1 VQCNT
6 SAKNNSAGVS
16 ESTTDYVFLNR
27 RSADKGEIEMN
38 RNLMNRKRLFAA
50 LSALALALSIPGAH
64 VFADVTIQQE
74 TTIHAFV
81 VKAHGTTIDQIA
93 GDKQRNETTFSC
105 DGVMS
110 LFCGHNKAVD
120 IVRLDRG
127 VTWKIEPKQKRYTEI
142 PFPTPE
148 QWRAVR
154 EHQQAIIDKLKSCPQ
169 PAAARST
176 VDTSK
181 CEMSPPVF
189 AVNKTSDETSIIGHT
204 AHRTNVSLT
213 QSCKV
218 KDSTDVC
225 SMIYSFD
232 VWLTQDELP
241 GLTDRT
247 TFASAYQKKI
257 GASGAVPF
265 DTAQLNPMLAPYEE
279 SLKQLKAKSAD
290 FKGYPL
296 KTTFRFAIGGAHCGL
311 VPSTGA
317 PQSGGDGTLTT
328 ASAAAGE
335 AGANSAGNAAGW
347 GAQDAAQRAG
357 GGGIGGYVAGSAAG
371 AFTKNLVGG
380 LFGKKKKA
388 DSAESGAAAPS
399 SANPQ
404 PGSGEPATTV
414 AEISIETTAID
425 PAPLSADHF
434 EVPAGWK
441 KLEPKPTAEEA
452 LPSCPAT

>member
-1 VQCNT
+1 
-6 SAKNNSAGVS
+6 
-16 ESTTDYVFLNR
+16 
-27 RSADKGEIEMN
+27 
-38 RNLMNRKRLFAA
+38 MNRKLINQKWRFAPV
-50 LSALALALSIPGAH
+50 SALAVASMVLCGQ

-74 TTIHAFV
+74 TTIHAFI
-81 VKAHGTTIDQIA
+81 VKAHGTNIDQIA
-93 GDKQRNETTFSC
+93 GDKQRNETQFSC
-105 DGVMS
+105 DGMMS

-148 QWRAVR
+148 QRR
-154 EHQQAIIDKLKSCPQ
+154 EELEHQKAIIDKLKSCPQ
-169 PAAARST
+169 PARTS

-189 AVNKTSDETSIIGHT
+189 AVNKTSDETTLIGHK

-232 VWLTQDELP
+232 VWLTQEELP

-257 GASGAVPF
+257 GASGAIPI
-265 DTAQLNPMLAPYEE
+265 DTAQLNPMLAPYED
-279 SLKQLKAKSAD
+279 SLRQLKAKSAD

-296 KTTFRFAIGGAHCGL
+296 KTTFKFAIGGTHCGL
-311 VPSTGA
+311 VPATGA
-317 PQSGGDGTLTT
+317 PQSGGGSAVTS
-328 ASAAAGE
+328 AGAAAGE
-335 AGANSAGNAAGW
+335 AGANSASNAAGW
-347 GAQDAAQRAG
+347 GAQDAAQRASG
-357 GGGIGGYVAGSAAG
+357 NSLGGYVAGSAAG
-371 AFTKNLVGG
+371 AFTKNLVGC
-380 LFGKKKKA
+380 LFKKKKT
-388 DSAESGAAAPS
+388 DSEGAAAAPS

-404 PGSGEPATTV
+404 AGSSEPATTV
-414 AEISIETTAID
+414 AEISVETTAID
-425 PAPLSADHF
+425 TAPLSADHF

-441 KLEPKPTAEEA
+441 KLEPKPTGSDA
-452 LPSCPAT
+452 LPSCPST

>member
-1 VQCNT
+1 
-6 SAKNNSAGVS
+6 
-16 ESTTDYVFLNR
+16 
-27 RSADKGEIEMN
+27 
-38 RNLMNRKRLFAA
+38 MNRKGMNGKWRFAVV
-50 LSALALALSIPGAH
+50 STLALASTIFWGQ

-74 TTIHAFV
+74 TTIHAFI
-81 VKAHGTTIDQIA
+81 VKAHGTTIDRVA
-93 GDKQRNETTFSC
+93 GDKQRNETQFSC

-110 LFCGHNKAVD
+110 LFCGHNKTVD

-127 VTWKIEPKQKRYTEI
+127 VTWKVEPKQKRYTEFPI
-142 PFPTPE
+142 PTPE
-148 QWRAVR
+148 QRRA
-154 EHQQAIIDKLKSCPQ
+154 ELAYQQAVIDKLKSCPQ
-169 PAAARST
+169 PARTT

-189 AVNKTSDETSIIGHT
+189 AVNKTSDETTLIGHK

-225 SMIYSFD
+225 NMIYSFD
-232 VWLTQDELP
+232 VWLTQEELP

-257 GASGAVPF
+257 GGSGAPI
-265 DTAQLNPMLAPYEE
+265 DTAQLNPMLAPYED
-279 SLKQLKAKSAD
+279 SLRQLKAKSAD

-311 VPSTGA
+311 VPANGA
-317 PQSGGDGTLTT
+317 PQSGGDSTLSTAGT
-328 ASAAAGE
+328 AAGE
-335 AGANSAGNAAGW
+335 AGANSASTAAGW
-347 GAQDAAQRAG
+347 GAEEAAQKASG
-357 GGGIGGYVAGSAAG
+357 NSLGGYVAGSAAG

-380 LFGKKKKA
+380 LFSKKKKVDPA
-388 DSAESGAAAPS
+388 ASDAAPAG
-399 SANPQ
+399 ANAHPT
-404 PGSGEPATTV
+404 SGEPATTV

-425 PAPLSADHF
+425 PAPVTADQF

-441 KLEPKPTAEEA
+441 RLEPKQAASEA
-452 LPSCPAT
+452 MPSCPST

>member
-1 VQCNT
+1 
-6 SAKNNSAGVS
+6 
-16 ESTTDYVFLNR
+16 
-27 RSADKGEIEMN
+27 
-38 RNLMNRKRLFAA
+38 MNRKFMSEKWCFAPI
-50 LSALALALSIPGAH
+50 SALALASTVLWGQ

-74 TTIHAFV
+74 TTIHAFI
-81 VKAHGTTIDQIA
+81 VKAHGTNIDQIA
-93 GDKQRNETTFSC
+93 GDKQRNEMQFSC
-105 DGVMS
+105 DGMMS
-110 LFCGHNKAVD
+110 LFCGHNKDVD

-148 QWRAVR
+148 QRRALL

-169 PAAARST
+169 PARTS

-189 AVNKTSDETSIIGHT
+189 AVNKTSDETTIIGHK

-232 VWLTQDELP
+232 VWLTQEELP
-241 GLTDRT
+241 GLTDRN

-257 GASGAVPF
+257 GASGMAPI
-265 DTAQLNPMLAPYEE
+265 DTAQLNPLLAPYED

-296 KTTFRFAIGGAHCGL
+296 KTTFKFAIGGTHCGL
-311 VPSTGA
+311 VPATGA
-317 PQSGGDGTLTT
+317 PQSGGDSTLTS
-328 ASAAAGE
+328 AGAAAGE
-335 AGANSAGNAAGW
+335 AGANSASSAAAW
-347 GAQDAAQRAG
+347 GAQDAAQRASGNSLG
-357 GGGIGGYVAGSAAG
+357 GVAGSAAG
-371 AFTKNLVGG
+371 AFTKSLVGG

-388 DSAESGAAAPS
+388 DSAESGIAPS

-404 PGSGEPATTV
+404 PGSSEPATTV
-414 AEISIETTAID
+414 AEISVETTAID
-425 PAPLSADHF
+425 TAPLSADHF

-441 KLEPKPTAEEA
+441 KLEPKPEASDA

>member
-1 VQCNT
+1 
-6 SAKNNSAGVS
+6 
-16 ESTTDYVFLNR
+16 
-27 RSADKGEIEMN
+27 
-38 RNLMNRKRLFAA
+38 MNRKRMNRKWRFAA
-50 LSALALALSIPGAH
+50 VSALVLTSTILGGQA
-64 VFADVTIQQE
+64 FADVTIQQE
-74 TTIHAFV
+74 TTIHAFI
-81 VKAHGTTIDQIA
+81 VKAHGTTIDRVA
-93 GDKQRNETTFSC
+93 GDKQRNETQFSC

-110 LFCGHNKAVD
+110 LFCGHNKTVD

-127 VTWKIEPKQKRYTEI
+127 VTWKVEPKQKRYTEFPI
-142 PFPTPE
+142 PTPE
-148 QWRAVR
+148 QRRAEL
-154 EHQQAIIDKLKSCPQ
+154 EHQQAVIDKLKSCPQ
-169 PAAARST
+169 PARTT

-189 AVNKTSDETSIIGHT
+189 AVNKTSDETTLIGHK

-232 VWLTQDELP
+232 VWLTQEELP

-247 TFASAYQKKI
+247 AFASAYQKKI
-257 GASGAVPF
+257 GGSGAPV
-265 DTAQLNPMLAPYEE
+265 DTAQLNPMLAPYED
-279 SLKQLKAKSAD
+279 SLRQLKAKSAD

-311 VPSTGA
+311 VPANGA
-317 PQSGGDGTLTT
+317 PQSGGDSTLSTAGT
-328 ASAAAGE
+328 AAGE
-335 AGANSAGNAAGW
+335 AGANSASTAAGW
-347 GAQDAAQRAG
+347 GAEEAAQKASG
-357 GGGIGGYVAGSAAG
+357 NSLGGYVAGSAAG

-388 DSAESGAAAPS
+388 DPAVSDAAPAG
-399 SANPQ
+399 ANAHPT
-404 PGSGEPATTV
+404 SGEPATTV

-425 PAPLSADHF
+425 PAPVTADQF

-441 KLEPKPTAEEA
+441 RLEPKPASSEG
-452 LPSCPAT
+452 LPSCNST